1 MWVTYVEHKS
11 LCKYTRMD
19 TGQQRVEVK
28 NMINMVLVKEDI
40 LDYVQD
46 LKAVRGMDVDCAF
59 WEI

>member
-46 LKAVRGMDVDCAF
+46 LKAVRGM
-59 WEI
+59 E